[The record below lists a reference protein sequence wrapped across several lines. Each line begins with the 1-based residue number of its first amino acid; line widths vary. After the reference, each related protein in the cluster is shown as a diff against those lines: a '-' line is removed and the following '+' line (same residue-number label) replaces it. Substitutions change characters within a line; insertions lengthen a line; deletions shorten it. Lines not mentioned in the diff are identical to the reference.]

1 MSQLYLKFPF
11 KKNYLERDFYVS
23 SSNYE
28 AYKLI
33 DSYPNWPGNKI
44 NLYGPSGCGK
54 THLANILNKKISLII
69 IKSNLISQKTLSKID
84 KKVECVILDDFENQI
99 DEKFFYTIINYLSQN
114 NKHLIINST
123 KPISEYKVKLP
134 DLKSRLSSFIQI
146 GIGLPNDD
154 LLRIIISK
162 TFSDKQIDLN
172 ERNFEYIIKHIDRSY
187 EKIIKFINDVDNES
201 LSSGKTINIKLI
213 KKILLN
219 E

>member
-23 SSNYE
+23 SNNYE

-33 DSYPNWPGNKI
+33 DNYPNWPGSKI

-54 THLANILNKKISLII
+54 TYLANILDKKINLII
-69 IKSNLISQKTLSKID
+69 IKSNLIDEKILSKID
-84 KKVECVILDDFENQI
+84 KVDCVILDDFENKN
-99 DEKFFYTIINYLSQN
+99 DEEFFYTLINYLSQN

-134 DLKSRLSSFIQI
+134 DLKSRFSSFIEI

-172 ERNFEYIIKHIDRSY
+172 ERNFEYIIKNIDRSY

>member
-33 DSYPNWPGNKI
+33 DNYPNWPGSKI

-54 THLANILNKKISLII
+54 TYLANILDKKVSLII
-69 IKSNLISQKTLSKID
+69 IKSNLIDEKILSKID
-84 KKVECVILDDFENQI
+84 KVDCVILDDFENKN
-99 DEKFFYTIINYLSQN
+99 DEEFFYTLINYLSQN

-123 KPISEYKVKLP
+123 KPISEYNVKLP

-146 GIGLPNDD
+146 GIGLPNDE

-172 ERNFEYIIKHIDRSY
+172 ERNFEYIIKNIDRSY

>member
-1 MSQLYLKFPF
+1 MIFQIPHFHLPYSL
-11 KKNYLERDFYVS
+11 NRH
-23 SSNYE
+23 
-28 AYKLI
+28 KLI
-33 DSYPNWPGNKI
+33 DNYPNWPGSKI

-54 THLANILNKKISLII
+54 TYLANILDKKVSLII
-69 IKSNLISQKTLSKID
+69 IKSNLIDEKILSKID
-84 KKVECVILDDFENQI
+84 KVDCVILDDFENKN
-99 DEKFFYTIINYLSQN
+99 DEEFFYTLINYLSQN

-123 KPISEYKVKLP
+123 KPISEYNVKLP

-172 ERNFEYIIKHIDRSY
+172 ERNFEYIINNIDRSY

>member
-11 KKNYLERDFYVS
+11 TKNYLERDFYVS

-33 DSYPNWPGNKI
+33 DNYPNWPGSKI

-54 THLANILNKKISLII
+54 TYLANILDKKVSLII
-69 IKSNLISQKTLSKID
+69 IKSNLIDEKILSKID
-84 KKVECVILDDFENQI
+84 KVDCVILDDFENKN
-99 DEKFFYTIINYLSQN
+99 DEEFFYTLINYLSQN
-114 NKHLIINST
+114 NKYLIINST
-123 KPISEYKVKLP
+123 KPISEYNVKLP

-172 ERNFEYIIKHIDRSY
+172 ERNFEYIIKNIDRSY

>member
-1 MSQLYLKFPF
+1 MLVWITG
-11 KKNYLERDFYVS
+11 VS
-23 SSNYE
+23 G
-28 AYKLI
+28 A
-33 DSYPNWPGNKI
+33 
-44 NLYGPSGCGK
+44 GK
-54 THLANILNKKISLII
+54 TYLANILDKKVSLII
-69 IKSNLISQKTLSKID
+69 IKSNLIDEKILSKID
-84 KKVECVILDDFENQI
+84 KVDCVILDDFENKN
-99 DEKFFYTIINYLSQN
+99 DEEFFYTLINYLSQN

-123 KPISEYKVKLP
+123 KPISEYNVKLP

-146 GIGLPNDD
+146 GIGLPNDE

-172 ERNFEYIIKHIDRSY
+172 ERNFEYIIKNIDRSY

>member
-33 DSYPNWPGNKI
+33 DNYPNWPGSKI

-54 THLANILNKKISLII
+54 TYLANILDKKISLII
-69 IKSNLISQKTLSKID
+69 IKSNLIDDKILSKID
-84 KKVECVILDDFENQI
+84 KVDCVILDDFENKN
-99 DEKFFYTIINYLSQN
+99 DEEFFYTLINYLSQN

-123 KPISEYKVKLP
+123 KPISEYNVKLP

-172 ERNFEYIIKHIDRSY
+172 ERNFEYIIKNIDRSY

>member
-33 DSYPNWPGNKI
+33 DNYPNWPGSKI

-54 THLANILNKKISLII
+54 TYLANILDKKINLII
-69 IKSNLISQKTLSKID
+69 IKSNLIDEKILSKID
-84 KKVECVILDDFENQI
+84 KVDCVILDDFENKN
-99 DEKFFYTIINYLSQN
+99 DEEFFYTLINYLSQN

-134 DLKSRLSSFIQI
+134 DLKSRFSSFIQI

-162 TFSDKQIDLN
+162 TFSDKQIDLSS
-172 ERNFEYIIKHIDRSY
+172 RNLEFIIKNIERSY
-187 EKIIKFINDVDNES
+187 DKIFKFTKDIDNIS
-201 LSSGKTINIKLI
+201 LSTGKSININLI
-213 KKILLN
+213 KKVIN
-219 E
+219 K

>member
-11 KKNYLERDFYVS
+11 KKNYLKRDFYVS

-33 DSYPNWPGNKI
+33 DNYPNWPGSKI

-54 THLANILNKKISLII
+54 TYLANILDKKVSLII
-69 IKSNLISQKTLSKID
+69 IKSNLIDEKILSKID
-84 KKVECVILDDFENQI
+84 KVDCVILDDFENKN
-99 DEKFFYTIINYLSQN
+99 DEEFFYTLINYLSQN

-123 KPISEYKVKLP
+123 KPISEYNVKLP

-172 ERNFEYIIKHIDRSY
+172 ERNFEYIIKNIDRSY

>member
-33 DSYPNWPGNKI
+33 DNYPNWPGSKI

-54 THLANILNKKISLII
+54 TYLANILDKKISLII
-69 IKSNLISQKTLSKID
+69 IKSNLIDEKILGKID
-84 KKVECVILDDFENQI
+84 KVDCVILDDFENKN
-99 DEKFFYTIINYLSQN
+99 DEEFFYTLINYLSQN

-134 DLKSRLSSFIQI
+134 DLKSRFSSFIEI

-172 ERNFEYIIKHIDRSY
+172 ERNFEYIIKNIDRSY

>member
-23 SSNYE
+23 SNNYE

-33 DSYPNWPGNKI
+33 DNYPNWPGSKI

-54 THLANILNKKISLII
+54 TYLANILDKKINLII
-69 IKSNLISQKTLSKID
+69 IKSNLIDEKILSKID
-84 KKVECVILDDFENQI
+84 KVDCVILDDFENKN
-99 DEKFFYTIINYLSQN
+99 DEEFFYTLINYLSQN

-134 DLKSRLSSFIQI
+134 DLKSRFSSFIQI

-172 ERNFEYIIKHIDRSY
+172 ERNFEYIIKNIDRSY

>member
-33 DSYPNWPGNKI
+33 DNYPNWPGSKI

-54 THLANILNKKISLII
+54 TYLANILDKKVSLII
-69 IKSNLISQKTLSKID
+69 IKSNLIDEKILSKID
-84 KKVECVILDDFENQI
+84 KVDCVILDDFENKN
-99 DEKFFYTIINYLSQN
+99 DEEFFYTLINYLSQN

-123 KPISEYKVKLP
+123 KPISEYNVKLP

-146 GIGLPNDD
+146 GIGLPNDE

-162 TFSDKQIDLN
+162 NFSDKQIDLN
-172 ERNFEYIIKHIDRSY
+172 ERNFEYIIKNIDRSY

>member
-11 KKNYLERDFYVS
+11 KKNYLERDFSVS
-23 SSNYE
+23 SNNYE

-33 DSYPNWPGNKI
+33 DNYPNWPGSKI

-54 THLANILNKKISLII
+54 TYLANILDKKINLII
-69 IKSNLISQKTLSKID
+69 IKSNLIDEKILSKID
-84 KKVECVILDDFENQI
+84 KVDCVILDDFENKN
-99 DEKFFYTIINYLSQN
+99 DEEFFYTLINYLSQN

-134 DLKSRLSSFIQI
+134 DLKSRFSSFIQI

-172 ERNFEYIIKHIDRSY
+172 ERNFEYIIKNIDRSY